1 MKNLPCESCGTT
13 DFKNVLDNQVHDYQL
28 HGKPAT
34 WHYSLRQC
42 TSCGMGFIS
51 PKPSFEILQT
61 FYNTDYGCYTDTID
75 LGKEANSLKYK
86 LAKLR
91 YASTFGS
98 SLKNRIST
106 ALGMM
111 SEWISGKVV
120 SYTLGIPLNLP
131 KDARILELGYGSGSW
146 LLIMKQMG
154 YTNLQ
159 G

>member
-1 MKNLPCESCGTT
+1 MKIDEFKMKNLPCESCGAIGY
-13 DFKNVLDNQVHDYQL
+13 KNVLDNQTHDYQL
-28 HGKPAT
+28 HAKAAT

-42 TSCGMGFIS
+42 TNCYMGFIS

-61 FYNTDYGCYTDTID
+61 FYNSNYGSYTDTKD
-75 LGKEANSLKYK
+75 LEKEANSLKYK

-98 SLKNRIST
+98 SLNNRVAT
-106 ALGMM
+106 VLGMM

-131 KDARILELGYGSGSW
+131 KDANILELG
-146 LLIMKQMG
+146 
-154 YTNLQ
+154 
-159 G
+159 